1 MDAIQFLE
9 QEHEKAKTAF
19 GKLLE
24 AQPAERGGLWKAL
37 QPELKAHEELEEACL
52 YGPIEGDGVAD
63 AKLSGWVSGRHEGE
77 VREVEGLIEQTERL
91 DPKEARWL
99 ATVRQIHDALQRHIR
114 EEEGEI
120 FPRIARAWTPDRL
133 EKAGAEMRDMK
144 AGKPARR

>member
-1 MDAIQFLE
+1 MDAIKFLE

-24 AQPAERGGLWKAL
+24 APPAERGRLWQAL

-52 YGPIEGDGVAD
+52 YGPLESDGVGD
-63 AKLSGWVSGRHEGE
+63 DTLSAWVSDGHDEQ
-77 VREVEGLIEQTERL
+77 VHEVEGLIEQTGRL
-91 DPKEARWL
+91 EPKEARWL
-99 ATVRQIHDALQRHIR
+99 ATVRQIHDALNRHIQ

-120 FPRIARAWTPDRL
+120 FPRIARAWQRDRL

-144 AGKPARR
+144 AGKPARH